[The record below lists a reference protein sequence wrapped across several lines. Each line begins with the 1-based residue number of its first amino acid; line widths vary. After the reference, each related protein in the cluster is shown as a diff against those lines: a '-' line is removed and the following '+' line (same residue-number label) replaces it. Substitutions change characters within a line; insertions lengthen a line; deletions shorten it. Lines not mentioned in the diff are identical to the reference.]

1 MTSSAIEWIAAAECP
16 PDTQSELEEGA
27 GDSKSGSDAE
37 TAGTLDEQ
45 AAPSGNRDLWI
56 YRDRTVAML
65 HRYERMALQVGR
77 LPSLLGREFFRTQ
90 VTSYSAHTFEDS
102 VIFVHDIERCL
113 DMLSPREKEVI
124 AIVVLQE
131 HTHYEA
137 ARLLRTAQANITRY
151 FADAVDRVSELFLQR
166 GILARVPVASRGER
180 KSCQEGESGDFAVS
194 DSNQGKNKS
203 AKNGSRPHAI
213 CYSEFR
219 E

>member
-56 YRDRTVAML
+56 YCDRTVAML

-113 DMLSPREKEVI
+113 ETLNPQQKKVI
-124 AIVVLQE
+124 AVTVLQE
-131 HTHYEA
+131 YTHLEA
-137 ARLLRTAQANITRY
+137 ANVLGTAPANVWRW
-151 FADAVDRVSELFLQR
+151 FVEAVDRVSEIFL
-166 GILARVPVASRGER
+166 ER
-180 KSCQEGESGDFAVS
+180 KILEKVPCVFQKRAKTCQGGKIDEFSAS
-194 DSNQGKNKS
+194 DSN
-203 AKNGSRPHAI
+203 
-213 CYSEFR
+213 
-219 E
+219 